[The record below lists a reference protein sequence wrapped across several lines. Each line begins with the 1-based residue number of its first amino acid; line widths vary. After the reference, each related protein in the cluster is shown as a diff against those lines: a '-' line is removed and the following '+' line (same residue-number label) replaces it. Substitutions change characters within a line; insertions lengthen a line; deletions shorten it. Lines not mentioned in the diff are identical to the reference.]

1 MRKVIVHS
9 DGTGDGTVVLDE
21 DGKQVADL
29 SNIFIDISA
38 NDVARATL
46 EVSTPQVNVTASV
59 DSVKFKCPLCKEEN
73 EHHCSTTL
81 GGFVAQ
87 CGSMYRTVDPVQN
100 FQCIRAKDHDEM
112 HFDGRRVWP

>member
-46 EVSTPQVNVTASV
+46 EVSTPQVNVTALV
-59 DSVKFKCPLCKEEN
+59 DSVKFKCPLCQEEN

-81 GGFVAQ
+81 GGIVAQ
-87 CGSMYRTVDPVQN
+87 CQGVYRTVDPVQI
-100 FQCIRAKDHDEM
+100 FQCVRETGHDKL
-112 HFDGRRVWP
+112 HFDGERAWA